1 MSLTVDR
8 DTLLTCC
15 HSGAWADGVLRRAP
29 FASLDELISAA
40 RTVWWTE
47 TPVAGWLE
55 AFSAHPRLGDKK
67 GVEGREGKF
76 GELSRGEQ
84 SAAAGAGQD
93 VLEAL
98 RDWNAKY
105 EAKFGHIFIAC
116 AAGTPAERML
126 QLV

>member
-1 MSLTVDR
+1 MRVTVDKWSS
-8 DTLLTCC
+8 LLRLMLA
-15 HSGAWADGVLRRAP
+15 HPAP
-29 FASLDELISAA
+29 PTAQ
-40 RTVWWTE
+40 

-55 AFSAHPRLGDKK
+55 AFAAHPRLGDKK

-126 QLV
+126 QLVQQR